1 MTIFVS
7 GLTRIG
13 ETSVSQDNPP
23 DGPVEGR
30 PPQRD
35 VLALAQTAP
44 DPETSK
50 DAHGAKIARLLTLK
64 LSHFVAGGRA
74 VSTYAAR
81 HARAVGLRLAG
92 RLPAIRRS
100 ITKLSARMWRAIWL
114 GLSRIRLRHVLGV
127 LSVATASVFSLLAY
141 SIATLPL
148 DGGLVVTPTPSA
160 LTLEAEDG
168 RKFAT
173 RGVFKGVKLAAAD
186 LPDHLKAA
194 VIAIEDRRFYEHIGV
209 DLRGILRAAWRNWQG
224 GGTRE
229 GGSTITQQLARL
241 MFLSS
246 DQNLRRKVQEALLAL
261 WIERKIDKQ
270 EILLRYLNT
279 AYFGAGAYGVDAA
292 ARRYFDKPT
301 RDLSLAEAAMLAGLV
316 RAPSQLAPTR
326 NLGGAKER
334 ANTVL
339 LAMLQTKAITEQ
351 QAAEARAAPLVLR
364 IPTETPPGANYFV
377 DMVEADTRRV
387 IGVATSDLTLRTTI
401 DLELQRV
408 AEGVIARRLDKD
420 GSRKNVSQVALIALA
435 PDGAIKAMVGG
446 RDYEAS
452 QFNRVTQAKRQAGSA
467 FKLFVYLAALQKG
480 YTPQSIVVD
489 EPTQIGDWEPQN
501 ASGRFRGRM
510 PLRSA
515 FAQSSNSVAAQ
526 LGSEIGIP
534 NVIALAK
541 KLGVKSELP
550 SVPSLAL
557 GSAEVTL
564 LEMTRAYA
572 VVATGSEA
580 LEPYAVR
587 SIHSDSQKQLFNYV
601 APGPIPVNSFGE
613 SRAMML
619 ELLQAV
625 VQEGTG
631 KSAKI
636 QQAPVGGKTGTT
648 QEHRDAW
655 FIGFTPELTVGIW
668 LGNDDNSSMES
679 VTGGGLPAEIFHDFL
694 SQAVAVPAKM
704 PAPSARNSHGGGLSA
719 SGPTL
724 SAETRLSQI
733 TAAPAPKSA
742 TPAIRGV
749 PEVLDTGTL
758 LIGGAPLQLEGV
770 SSEGGTAAR
779 QLARFLRRREISCSV
794 GENNLHRCQ
803 IDGEDLA
810 EIIIS
815 AGGAR
820 ATPDAPA
827 HLLASEN
834 QARSARL
841 GIWRR
846 QR

>member
-1 MTIFVS
+1 MITEF
-7 GLTRIG
+7 
-13 ETSVSQDNPP
+13 
-23 DGPVEGR
+23 
-30 PPQRD
+30 
-35 VLALAQTAP
+35 A
-44 DPETSK
+44 
-50 DAHGAKIARLLTLK
+50 AKI
-64 LSHFVAGGRA
+64 
-74 VSTYAAR
+74 
-81 HARAVGLRLAG
+81 
-92 RLPAIRRS
+92 
-100 ITKLSARMWRAIWL
+100 WRAILL
-114 GLSRIRLRHVLGV
+114 GLSRIRLRHVLGAF
-127 LSVATASVFSLLAY
+127 SVVTAFVCALVAY

-160 LTLEAEDG
+160 LTIEAEDG
-168 RKFAT
+168 RNFAT
-173 RGVFKGVKLAAAD
+173 RGVFKGAKLAAAD

-194 VIAIEDRRFYEHIGV
+194 VIAIEDRRFYEHIGI

-261 WIERKIDKQ
+261 WLERKIEKQ

-301 RDLSLAEAAMLAGLV
+301 KDLNLAEAAMLAGLV

-339 LAMLQTKAITEQ
+339 LAMLETKAITEQ
-351 QAAEARAAPLVLR
+351 QAADARAAPVVLR
-364 IPTETPPGANYFV
+364 IPTETPPGANYLV
-377 DMVEADTRRV
+377 DMIEADTRRV
-387 IGVATSDLTLRTTI
+387 IGVATGDLTLRTTI

-420 GSRKNVSQVALIALA
+420 GARKNVSQAALIALA

-452 QFNRVTQAKRQAGSA
+452 QFNRATQAKRQAGSA

-510 PLRSA
+510 PLRTA

-572 VVATGSEA
+572 VVATGKES

-587 SIHSDSQKQLFNYV
+587 SIQTDSQKPLFNYV
-601 APGPIPVNSFGE
+601 APGPIPASALGE

-625 VQEGTG
+625 VREGTG
-631 KSAKI
+631 KSASL

-648 QEHRDAW
+648 QEYRDAW
-655 FIGFTPELTVGIW
+655 FIGFTQELTVGIW
-668 LGNDDNSSMES
+668 LGNDDNSPMEK
-679 VTGGGLPAEIFHDFL
+679 VTGGGLPAEIFQDFL
-694 SQAVAVPAKM
+694 TQAVLLLAKM
-704 PAPSARNSHGGGLSA
+704 PTPKAGNRDGGGLSA
-719 SGPTL
+719 SSPTL
-724 SAETRLSQI
+724 SAETRPSQI
-733 TAAPAPKSA
+733 TAAPEPKSEA
-742 TPAIRGV
+742 RPAVRGV

-758 LIGGAPLQLEGV
+758 LIGGAPLRLEGV

-779 QLARFLRRREISCSV
+779 QLARFLRRQEISCSV
-794 GENNLHRCQ
+794 GENSLHRCQ

-810 EIIIS
+810 EIIIA

-820 ATPDAPA
+820 ATADAPA
-827 HLLASEN
+827 HLIAAEN